1 MPTQQAEFL
10 LATPGA
16 ARSQWYHPEQD
27 NSRWKVPQEVSSP
40 TSTSKQDPPRLLT
53 VLPSLEARYIPL
65 SKSL

>member
-10 LATPGA
+10 LATPRA
-16 ARSQWYHPEQD
+16 ARSQRYHPAQD

-40 TSTSKQDPPRLLT
+40 TSTSKQGQPRLLMA
-53 VLPSLEARYIPL
+53 LPSLGARYIPL